1 MTVHDSEKRTQS
13 EHAQWEHAQWE
24 RALWELERQFWTGDA
39 SFHAANL
46 TPEAWMLLPAPAGLM
61 SRTESLQALAQA
73 LRWSE
78 VAFSETKMLAPG
90 DGVAL
95 LVYAVEALRGGH
107 SDNMQSDNMQSDNM
121 QSDNMQSDNVHSD
134 NVHSDSAHSDNAHS
148 DNAHSDE
155 EQAPYRAWCSSAY
168 LRTPSGW
175 RLLLHQQ
182 TPR

>member
-1 MTVHDSEKRTQS
+1 MTVQDSEKRAQS
-13 EHAQWEHAQWE
+13 EHAQWEHAQSE

-46 TPEAWMLLPAPAGLM
+46 APEAWMLLPAPAGLM
-61 SRTESLQALAQA
+61 SHTESLQALAQA
-73 LRWSE
+73 PRWSE

-107 SDNMQSDNMQSDNM
+107 SDNMHLDNPRSDNPR
-121 QSDNMQSDNVHSD
+121 
-134 NVHSDSAHSDNAHS
+134 
-148 DNAHSDE
+148 SDE

>member
-1 MTVHDSEKRTQS
+1 MTVQGSEERTQS
-13 EHAQWEHAQWE
+13 EHAQQE

-46 TPEAWMLLPAPAGLM
+46 APEAWMLLPAPAGLM

-73 LRWSE
+73 PRWSE

-95 LVYAVEALRGGH
+95 LVYAVEASRGGH
-107 SDNMQSDNMQSDNM
+107 SDNM
-121 QSDNMQSDNVHSD
+121 
-134 NVHSDSAHSDNAHS
+134 HSDSAHSDNAHA